1 MRAFWNTGGGIERE
15 LRAARPEPREAFV
28 DGLVR
33 ELSSTTPRRSARPR
47 YAVALALVVA
57 MAAMFATFGGF
68 GYAANAVSQAVK
80 TIAPAY
86 HVNGPTPASS
96 PSDSQYGK
104 ACGQP
109 DGGPKK
115 PNQQPCPPQ
124 AGH

>member
-1 MRAFWNTGGGIERE
+1 
-15 LRAARPEPREAFV
+15 
-28 DGLVR
+28 
-33 ELSSTTPRRSARPR
+33 
-47 YAVALALVVA
+47 

-109 DGGPKK
+109 SGGPKK